1 MYIKVIEVTPRFFR
15 ASKQTILKAG
25 NVEVKVIPTKGD
37 KIFIGDTPY
46 NVLQRDIHFVDDF
59 NMQHITLFVEKM

>member
-1 MYIKVIEVTPRFFR
+1 MYIKIIEVTVRFFR

-25 NVEVKVIPTKGD
+25 NVEMKVIPTKGD
-37 KIFIGDTPY
+37 KIFIEDTAY

>member
-15 ASKQTILKAG
+15 ASKQTILKVG
-25 NVEVKVIPTKGD
+25 RIEMQVIPTKGD
-37 KIFIGDTPY
+37 KIFIEDTPY
-46 NVLQRDIHFVDDF
+46 KVLQRDIHFIDDF

>member
-15 ASKQTILKAG
+15 ASKQTILKVG
-25 NVEVKVIPTKGD
+25 RIDMQVIPTKSD

-46 NVLQRDIHFVDDF
+46 KVLQRDIHFVDDF
-59 NMQHITLFVEKM
+59 NKQHITLFVEKW

>member
-1 MYIKVIEVTPRFFR
+1 MYIKIIEVTPRFFR
-15 ASKQTILKAG
+15 ASKQTILKVG
-25 NVEVKVIPTKGD
+25 RIEMQVIPTKGD

-46 NVLQRDIHFVDDF
+46 KVLQRDIHFVDDF

>member
-15 ASKQTILKAG
+15 ASKQTILKTG

-37 KIFIGDTPY
+37 KIFIEDTAY
-46 NVLQRDIHFVDDF
+46 NVLQRDIHFADDF
-59 NMQHITLFVEKM
+59 NKQHITLFVEKW